1 MIEMYRT
8 NLQVHTNIYTIC
20 HNIKVMLIKTYQKE
34 AKLDKTHLSVIY
46 DNTKQETVN
55 SNKLLVV
62 IID

>member
-8 NLQVHTNIYTIC
+8 NLQVHINIYTIC